1 MFVKDLTFPVAKIKG
16 IGKVSAADIASL
28 SVEKASDLITL
39 YPRSYDDRTRLSSL
53 NEIEAEGG
61 KLNSAVEI
69 VEHSHYM
76 SRGQRVL
83 KMTCRE
89 LSSGRTLY
97 LHCFGR
103 SFMESAYPAG
113 TSWFINADVTR
124 TGSVFS
130 ASSFTLGASEEQ
142 AGLGRILPVYPLS
155 GSLTQKAVRRA
166 VNSILSVKYI
176 RFDDELP
183 LSLIEKHGLL
193 HTDEAIRQ
201 IHNPQNA
208 ELLDRAK
215 KTLAYTELFYLE
227 LKLLRTKDSAVKTGP
242 VRPSSLEQKVI
253 SSLPFTLTADQ
264 EKCLDEIRAD
274 MDYGHMNRLLQGDVG
289 SGKTLVAWLSALHII
304 AQGCQAAFMAPTEL
318 LARQHAEGAAQLLKD
333 TGVRV
338 AFLTGDVKGKERGYL
353 LDALKKG
360 EIDLAIGTHAL
371 FSKDVAF
378 KKLGLVIIDE
388 QHRFGV
394 EQRQALSG
402 KGRRVHALMMSATPI
417 PRTLAMTVFGSMDV
431 STIRTMPAGR
441 KPVITH
447 IVDEKNRE
455 RMYASI
461 SVEFSRGHQAY
472 FVYPRIDD
480 EGESSLKDV
489 TSMFSFLQTKYPEVP
504 SALIHSR
511 LSEEEKIRILDDF
524 RAKKLMYLVS
534 TSVVEVGIDV
544 PDATC
549 MIIEHAERFGLAALH
564 QLRGRVGRSSL
575 QSWCFLVYYG
585 NLTEE
590 ARSRLVVMRES
601 TDGFRIAEEDL
612 LIRGPGEFTGNRQSG
627 YLRLKMASLTEDVEL
642 MAQAREDAQA
652 VLAEDKGLISA
663 GNSMIRQLID

>member
-16 IGKVSAADIASL
+16 IGKVSAADFASL

-53 NEIEAEGG
+53 NEIGAEGG

-402 KGRRVHALMMSATPI
+402 KGRRVHVLMMSATPI

-489 TSMFSFLQTKYPEVP
+489 TSMFSFLQAKYPEVP

-601 TDGFRIAEEDL
+601 ADGFRIAEEDL

-663 GNSMIRQLID
+663 GNSMIRQLLD

>member
-16 IGKVSAADIASL
+16 IGKVSAADFASL

-53 NEIEAEGG
+53 NEIGAEGG
-61 KLNSAVEI
+61 KLNSTVEI

-183 LSLIEKHGLL
+183 LSLTEKHGLL

-402 KGRRVHALMMSATPI
+402 KGRRVHVLMMSATPI

-489 TSMFSFLQTKYPEVP
+489 TSMFSFLQAKYPEVP

-663 GNSMIRQLID
+663 GNSMIRQLLD

>member
-16 IGKVSAADIASL
+16 IGKVSAADFASL

-253 SSLPFTLTADQ
+253 SSLPFTLTVDQ

>member
-16 IGKVSAADIASL
+16 IGKVSAADFASL

-39 YPRSYDDRTRLSSL
+39 FPRSYDDRTRLSSL
-53 NEIEAEGG
+53 NEIGAEGG

-402 KGRRVHALMMSATPI
+402 KGRRVHVLMMSATPI

-489 TSMFSFLQTKYPEVP
+489 TSMFSFLQAKYPEVP
-504 SALIHSR
+504 
-511 LSEEEKIRILDDF
+511 
-524 RAKKLMYLVS
+524 
-534 TSVVEVGIDV
+534 EVGIDV

-663 GNSMIRQLID
+663 GNSMIRQLLD